1 MANKKN
7 VETNK
12 KNTEIKNKKSN
23 EIEQKK
29 PTQKKKRRLHSHLK
43 VNIPLFQSL
52 MMILPSLAKHAAAES
67 IDNSSDAADQVT
79 ANNVTEKD
87 VTDDHSKADS
97 SAVALQEAQTS
108 DSDVNSTLNASHAP
122 HGSSS
127 HLVPSHHLSTLSHP
141 QVHYIPSVS
150 MPTISSGSNGQ
161 PTHSNAPKT
170 PALPVTFMPEV
181 IKGTYGELHVD
192 ANGQYTF
199 VLNPNSPQY
208 ILLNQHQPGTD
219 HFALHLSN
227 GSSII
232 VQIPVTGKQD
242 TPSIS
247 GDLTGVVTEDH
258 NIDSQGLLHAN
269 GKIDVIDPDQ
279 NESSVTPEVISGKYG
294 SLTIDADGHWQYQV
308 DNSLSN
314 VQALTAATSLHESFT
329 IHTKDGTPQTIDMTI
344 GGNDDNAV
352 ITGMGKGSVTEES
365 QLQTSGTLSVIDADT
380 GEAHFSNT
388 DIVGSFGTLHL
399 TDSGKW
405 TYDLDNTNPA
415 VQALGQGSTATDP
428 FTVHSADGTP
438 HNVTINVRGT
448 NDNPVVSS
456 QSPHLPSKANISAP
470 PSGLGK
476 TIYEDVNVQNGHLH
490 TGGQLH
496 VDDKDFNESTFL
508 PENLHGAYGE
518 LKLTS
523 QGTWSYIANNNNPN
537 IEQLNNG
544 DTLTERFKIH
554 TKDGSV
560 FELNVYINGTN
571 DKATVSTATVSIDET
586 DRAVTA
592 SGTLTSTDVDNAD
605 NTFTPNSIS
614 GTNGDLTIDAN
625 GHWSFTANSA
635 FNQLN
640 VGDKVE
646 ETFTVSSVD
655 GTPSTIKVTIN
666 GTNDKATVSSATV
679 TIDETDKAVT
689 TSGTLTSTD
698 VDNPDNTFTP
708 GSISG
713 TNGDLTIDANGHWT
727 FTANSTFNQLNVG
740 DKVEETFTV
749 SSIDGT
755 TSTIKVTL
763 NGTNDKATVSSATVA
778 IDEIDKAVTTSG
790 TLTSTDVDNP
800 NNTFTPDSIS
810 GTNGD
815 LTIDAN
821 GHWAFAANSAFNQL
835 NVGDKVEESFTVSSV
850 DGTPSTIKVTINGTN
865 DAATVSSATVAID
878 ETDTAISTSG
888 TLTSTDVDNP
898 DNAFTPDSITGTNG
912 DLTIDAN
919 GHWAFT
925 ANSAFNQLNV
935 GDKVEETFTV
945 SSIDGTPS
953 TIKVTINGTN
963 DAATVSTAT
972 VAVDE
977 TDTAISTSGTLT
989 STNVDNPD
997 NAFTPD
1003 SITGTNGDLTIDANG
1018 HWNFTANSAFNQ
1030 LNVGDK
1036 IEETFTVS
1044 SIDGTT
1050 STIKVMINGTNDTAT
1065 VSTATVSVDE
1075 TDSAIT
1081 TSGTLTSTDVDNP
1094 DNTFT
1099 PDSIAGTNGDLTID
1113 ANGLWS
1119 FTANSAFNQL
1129 NVGDKVEETFTV
1141 SSVDGTTSTIKVTI
1155 NGTND
1160 AATVSSATVAID
1172 ETDKATT
1179 TSGTLTST
1187 DVDNPDNAFTPDSI
1201 SGTNGDLTI
1210 DATGHWVFTANSA
1223 FNQLN
1228 IGDKVEETFTV
1239 SSIDGTPSTI
1249 KVTINGTNDTATVSS
1264 ATVAIDETD
1273 KAVTTSG
1280 TLTSIDVDN
1289 PDNAF
1294 TPDSISGTNGDL
1306 TIDANGHWVFTAN
1319 SAFNQLNV
1327 GDKVEET
1334 FTVSSVD
1341 GTPSTIKVTINGTND
1356 TATVSSAT
1364 VAIDETD
1371 IAVTTSGTLTST
1383 DVDNPDNA
1391 FTPDSIA
1398 GTNGNLTIDTNGHWT
1413 FTANSAFNQLNVGDK
1428 VEETFTVS
1436 SIDGTPSTIKVTIN
1450 GTNDAATV
1458 STATVSVDET
1468 DKAVTTSGTLTSTD
1482 VDNPDNTFAPDSI
1495 SGTNGDLTID
1505 ATGHWVFIAN
1515 SAFNQLNVGDKVE
1528 ETFTVSSIDGT
1539 PSTIKVTI
1547 NGTNDAATVSSATV
1561 AIDETDKAVTTSGT
1575 LTSTDVDNP
1584 DNAFQPD
1591 SISGTNGDL
1600 IIDASGHWMFTANS
1614 AFNQLNVGDKVEE
1627 TFTMSSVDGTPSTIK
1642 VTINGTNDTATVS
1655 SATVA
1660 IDETDKAVTTSGTL
1674 TSIDV
1679 DNPDNAFTP
1688 DSISGTNGDLT
1699 IDATGHWVFIANS
1712 AFNQLNVGDKVE
1724 ETFTVSSI
1732 DGTPSTI
1739 KVTINGTND
1748 AATVSS
1754 ATVAIDETDKAVTTS
1769 GTLTSTDV
1777 DNPDNT
1783 FTPDSIGGTNGNL
1796 TIDAN
1801 GHWIFTA
1808 NSAFNQLN
1816 IGDKVEESFT
1826 VSSVDGTPS
1835 TIKVMINGTNDTAT
1849 VSSATVAIDE
1859 TDKAVT
1865 TSGTLTSTDV
1875 DNPDNTFTPDSISGT
1890 NGDLTI
1896 DANGH
1901 WAFTANSAFNQ
1912 LNVGDKVEETF
1923 TVSSVDGTPSTIK
1936 VTINGTNDA
1945 ATVSSATVAI
1955 DETDKAVTTSGT
1967 LTSTDVDNP
1976 DNTFTPD
1983 SISGTNGDLTIDA
1996 NGHWVFTASSSFNQ
2010 LNVGDKVE
2018 ETFTVSS
2025 IDGTASTIKVTING
2039 TNDKATVS
2047 TATVSVDETDKAVTT
2062 SGTLTSTDVDNPDNT
2077 FTPDSITGTNG
2088 NLTIGANGQ
2097 WTFTPNSAFNQLN
2110 VGDKVEETFT
2120 VTSVD
2125 GTPSTIKVTI
2135 NGTNDAATVSSATI
2149 AIDETDKAVTTSGTL
2164 TSTDVDNPD
2173 NTFTPDSIAGTNGN
2187 LTIGANGQWTFTAN
2201 SAFNQLNVGD
2211 KVEETFTVSSVDGTP
2226 STIKVTI
2233 NGTNDKA
2240 TVSSATVAIDE
2251 TDKAVTT
2258 SGTLI
2263 SNDVDNPDN
2272 AFTPD
2277 SISGT
2282 NGDLTIDANGHW
2294 VFTANSAFNQLNVGD
2309 KVEETFTVS
2318 SIDGTP
2324 STIKVTINGTNDAAT
2339 VSSATVAI
2347 DETDKAVT
2355 TSGTLTSTDVD
2366 NPDNA
2371 FTPDSISGTN
2381 GDLTIDANGHW
2392 TFTANSAFN
2401 QLNVGDKVEETFTVS
2416 SVDGTP
2422 STIKVTIN
2430 GTNDAATVSSATVAI
2445 DETDKATTTSGTLT
2459 STDVDNPDNTFT
2471 PDSITGANG
2480 DLTIDANG
2488 HWAFTANSAFNQL
2501 NVGDKVEET
2510 FTVSSVD
2517 GTSSTIKVTING
2529 TNDVAT
2535 VSTATVSVDE
2545 TDKAVTT
2552 SGTLTSTDV
2561 DNPDNTF
2568 TPDSIVG
2575 ANGDL
2580 TIDANGHWVFTANSA
2595 FNQLN
2600 VGDKV
2605 EETFT
2610 VTSVDGTPSTIKV
2623 TINGTNDAA
2632 TVSSATVAIDET
2644 DKAVTTSGTLT
2655 STDVDNTDNTFTPDS
2670 VVGSNGDLTID
2681 ANGHWTFTANSAF
2694 NQLNVGDK
2702 VEETFTVSSID
2713 GTPST
2718 IKVTI
2723 NGTNDAATVSSATVA
2738 IDETDKAVTTS
2749 GTLTNTDVDN
2759 PDNTFTP
2766 DSISGTNGDLTI
2778 DTNGHWVFTANST
2791 FNQLNV
2797 GDKVEETFTVS
2808 SIDGTPSTIKITING
2823 TNDKAVISGTSAGA
2837 VTEESQLQTSG
2848 SLTVTDVDAGQGHF
2862 SNTDIA
2868 GTLGTLHLTN
2878 SGTWTYDLDNTNP
2891 TVQALGKG
2899 TTATD
2904 TITVHSADGTPHQ
2917 ITITVNGTNDKA
2929 IIGGTNSGA
2938 VTEESQLQT
2947 SGTLTVTDV
2956 DTGEAHFSNTDIAGT
2971 LGTLH
2976 LTDNGTWTYDLDNTN
2991 PQVQALGKGATAT
3004 DTITVNSADGTPH
3017 QITITVNG
3025 TNDTAVIGGTSA
3037 GAVTEETQLQ
3047 TSGSLTITDTDTGEA
3062 HFSNTDIKGSLG
3074 TLHLTDAGQWTY
3086 DLDNTNPTVQAL
3098 GKGAATTDTITVTSA
3113 DGTTHQVTIAVN
3125 GTNDKAIITGTNTG
3139 AVTEDQDLTNQL
3151 NVHPNYML
3159 TQGKLFI
3166 TDVDT
3171 NEATFPMQSGIVG
3184 DHGIGSFT
3192 LIPSGIWLFS
3202 ADSKQAAVQA
3212 LGVGETLTESTT
3224 ITSVDG
3230 TQKTILITI
3239 NGTNDAP
3246 VITPV
3251 ATQTVTEDG
3260 SKTITFHATD
3270 IDTTDTLTPS
3280 VSATHGSASLN
3291 AQGEIVFTPDANYN
3305 GPASVVLS
3313 VTDGHTTTSQT
3324 INVDVTPAND
3334 APVINPIVPVSAT
3347 EDGAV
3352 VTGQLT
3358 STDIDTGD
3366 TATFTTT
3373 STQGGFT
3380 LNADGSY
3387 NLDPTDASFQHL
3399 KAGEISTFTIPVT
3412 VTDSAG
3418 ATDTKDLVIT
3428 VTGTNDTPVISGVD
3442 TGALKEDVSVNP
3454 QSNELTATGKLDI
3467 VDIDTGEGSFISH
3480 GFNKTALQG
3489 HYGKLEISQDG
3500 SWSYSADNSQ
3510 TAIQSLGEGEQLTDT
3525 IKVTSKDGTTH
3536 DVVVTINGTNDTAVI
3551 GGTSAGAVTE
3561 ETQLQTS
3568 GTLTVTDTD
3577 TGEAHF
3583 ANTDIQGTLGTL
3595 HLTDNGAWT
3604 YDLDNTNPAVQALG
3618 NGATATDTIT
3628 VHSADG
3634 TPHQVTI
3641 TVNGTNDNAVVGGVD
3656 TASVTEKAAGDNM
3669 SPDHAQSGM
3678 ATLRVSTLN
3687 ANGHLSV
3694 IDPDSGQ
3701 SGFADNNVGYNYHGT
3716 YGDLILNPNGDW
3728 NYYADAG
3735 SLSHIGGRPTT
3746 RGSAIDKLGEG
3757 ETLTDTITVH
3767 TKDGT
3772 PHNIVITINGSNDR
3786 PYCSSEVQLNAG
3798 TEDTRQ
3804 TITAAQLLQNSID
3817 VDKNDSGLLTVA
3829 NLHPDHGSILD
3840 NQNGTYTFTP
3850 EKDYNGKVHFTY
3862 DVKDAHGDVT
3872 HTGATSSLSAV
3883 ADKAVISGSDTGT
3896 IIEDHNVGHSS
3907 LQPVVASG
3915 LLSVTDPDA
3924 GQDHFQ
3930 VNLLLGEQAIHDP
3943 FGGFLRITPSGAW
3956 GYEVANSRLQS
3967 LAEGEVE
3974 KVVYRVYS
3982 ADHTAHDIT
3991 ITVTGTNDQPSITAT
4006 TLAHGTEDTHYQMQ
4020 VSQFGFSD
4028 IDTGDTLHSIA
4039 ITDLPSA
4046 TQGKFVL
4053 DGHDVTAGQHIPTAD
4068 ISKLQFIP
4076 AQDFNGDVQFKYTV
4090 NDGHD
4095 DSQEATNTLH
4105 IDAVGDKAVISGV
4118 DTGDVYENRN
4128 PDMSPDFAQSGM
4140 AHLTNSMI
4148 HVEGQLTIIDP
4159 DTGENSFDSKGI
4171 GYTYHGKYG
4180 HLILNTDGKW
4190 FYGVATGTADVN
4202 GGLTTNVGSTIDQL
4216 GANETL
4222 TDTITIQSK
4231 DGTTHD
4237 IVITIHGDNDRPYCS
4252 SEVQLN
4258 SGKEDLAQTITATEL
4273 LANTI
4278 DVDSN
4283 DLGKLTV
4290 ANLHADHGSILD
4302 NQDGT
4307 YTFTPTKDYNGQ
4319 IHFSYDVTDAHGGT
4333 THTGA
4338 STTLTATP
4346 DGAIISEVTTDHVT
4360 EDGSHSSHN
4369 AGVTTE
4375 LANGRLQVVD
4385 PDSGENKFQY
4395 SQFGE
4400 STVHD
4405 PFGGM
4410 LRIDSMGNWGYS
4422 VNNANLQH
4430 LAQGQTETVIYRVH
4444 SYDGTAYELHIDVV
4458 GTNDAPTVTQVAL
4471 SNGTEDTHYQM
4482 QASQFG
4488 FTDVDSGDTLHS
4500 VAITDLPPATQGKFV
4515 LDGHDVTAG
4524 QHIPTADISKLQ
4536 FVPAQD
4542 FNGDVQFK
4550 YTVNDGHDDSQEATN
4565 TLHIDAVGDTAV
4577 ITGTT
4582 TGDVDEGH
4590 GTYHDRSP
4598 NYAQLGMAKLTN
4610 DPLYTDGKLE
4620 IIDPDTGEAQFDTKG
4635 IGYSYHGTY
4644 GQLILNA
4651 DGNWHYKVTVGS
4663 NQQNVATKIDQLGDG
4678 QELTDTIT
4686 IYSKDGTA
4694 QDIVITIHGDN
4705 DRPYISSEVTLS
4717 TGTEDTAL
4725 TFTKADL
4732 LANTVDVDANDAG
4745 KLSIANLLV
4754 DHGSVVDNKDGTY
4767 TFTPTKDYNG
4777 QVHFSYDVTDAHGGT
4792 THTGANTS
4800 LAAVNDAA
4808 TFTGDSSSIKEDTNI
4823 HHNAHITGSATIPD
4837 ALSCHGH
4844 LIVSD
4849 ADGHGE
4855 AALDLKGQ
4863 PKISLDG
4870 TYGHFDITST
4880 GTWVYK
4886 ADNKSTPIQDLDNG
4900 QTLTDSIE
4908 VTSKDGTKHS
4918 ITVTINGTTDD
4929 PTLHSLSDS
4938 GVQHSGPVEGNLLTG
4953 SGTDQ
4958 GLSGAATDTD
4968 SNAHLVLQ
4976 DIQIKDPVS
4985 GYVAVRPGQP
4995 HTMAGIGTLA
5005 IEANGHYT
5013 FTPEAGFTGKVPSM
5027 VYRVGDDGG
5036 NPIGDS
5042 SQNSLSIEVTPP
5054 LQHAPTVT
5062 GQTVSTNEDI
5072 TRTITTS
5079 EFGYSDQD
5087 GDALQF
5093 VTISSIPSHGS
5104 LLLNGN
5110 AVTANQQISKADL
5123 DAGHLTFTPNNNENG
5138 ANYAQFTFTANDGHK
5153 NSAGATMVV
5162 DVNAVNDAPIV
5173 GSSFIS
5179 SLEDKP
5185 HAFTT
5190 ADFKYSD
5197 IDGDALNHIT
5207 ITNVAHGVLSLNGT
5221 TVNVGDDVSASDVSS
5236 LIFTPTHNYFSSG
5249 VSGLGAVQFTAND
5262 GHLDSKEGSILIN
5275 IASVADP
5282 ATFSGDSTGV
5292 AKEDITLQASGTLT
5306 ASDPDGTAGFT
5317 AVQGG
5322 AGIAGSKGYGHA
5334 HIDVNGH
5341 WTYDLDNNHPIVQQL
5356 GEGQTDTETI
5366 TVQSADG
5373 THHDIVVTITGTND
5387 APILGVNQ
5395 TSSTAG
5401 TLTET
5406 DVDVNDTHT
5415 FSIVSSTGQ
5424 FGSLSV
5430 DPNTGDYIYTPN
5442 TSITGMSYNS
5452 ATNSYHGVDVFEV
5465 KVSDGHT
5472 EDSKFITF
5480 DASGHVTMS
5489 PTGSL
5494 VTSTTVLH
5502 QPVVTTT
5509 QPTLPS
5515 GTNVAPTNT
5524 VTLDLAS
5531 TSDSGSSQTDNLTN
5545 DTTPT
5550 ITGHTDIPFS
5560 KVTIYDGS
5568 TPVGHSVS
5576 DASGQYSVAV
5586 SSLSEGDHNL
5596 SAKALAPSSVLPA
5609 TSSLLSVHIDTQ
5621 VHVGIQTDPITADNV
5636 INAQESNSSIDIT
5649 GSVSGDYNAG
5659 DIVTLD
5665 VNRTQHTGVVDA
5677 KGHYSIAVPGSELI
5691 ADADQKIEASVA
5703 VTDTAGNSAHAT
5715 ADVTY
5720 QVDTQVSVPTITFE
5734 NAGADN
5740 LYSKAEIARGQANTI
5755 TATVTPPGDAKIGEH
5770 LVVNGQDHVLDAHTL
5785 QHGIQIEVH
5794 PGSNVQ
5800 ATMTDEHGNTAGSQG
5815 FAASAI
5821 PEPIIVRPPSGSH
5834 QVSGTLGVP
5843 PLLPSL
5849 TPVPTAQSGWRIH
5862 LPNGQYVTSHHGQ
5875 YGTLTIDPQTG
5886 HLHYQ
5891 EQAQVHTG
5899 PHGSASGIGQH
5910 EDKFEVALQG
5920 SNQDEV
5926 VAHVN
5931 IQILSHGP
5939 GNSGKLTVGTEV
5951 VDMTITPLVH
5961 TSHPAPPPPPP
5972 VQHDEPDMA
5981 SQADFTVTL
5990 SDDSNLDLT
5999 QQTHQEPDQKTSH
6012 HGAAAYLDALGIK
6025 PDATSTTVHDQ
6036 PADMDIVLAQVDQQ
6050 DATTHDQAHL
6060 DMSDALEHHDANIN
6074 HNQDD
6079 EHHHNDIDGLPDI
6092 DPNS

>member
-97 SAVALQEAQTS
+97 SAVVHQEAQTS
-108 DSDVNSTLNASHAP
+108 DSDVNSTLSASHAA

-161 PTHSNAPKT
+161 PIHSNAPTT

-308 DNSLSN
+308 DNSISN

-352 ITGMGKGSVTEES
+352 ITGVDAGTLTEDLTTQVQGQLSVTDSDLGEDHFQAS
-365 QLQTSGTLSVIDADT
+365 QVTSNFGTLSITKDGA
-380 GEAHFSNT
+380 
-388 DIVGSFGTLHL
+388 
-399 TDSGKW
+399 W
-405 TYDLDNTNPA
+405 TYNLDNNNPV
-415 VQALGQGSTATDP
+415 VQRLGQGSTATDIV
-428 FTVHSADGTP
+428 TVHSADGTA
-438 HNVTINVRGT
+438 HQVT
-448 NDNPVVSS
+448 
-456 QSPHLPSKANISAP
+456 
-470 PSGLGK
+470 
-476 TIYEDVNVQNGHLH
+476 
-490 TGGQLH
+490 
-496 VDDKDFNESTFL
+496 
-508 PENLHGAYGE
+508 
-518 LKLTS
+518 
-523 QGTWSYIANNNNPN
+523 
-537 IEQLNNG
+537 
-544 DTLTERFKIH
+544 
-554 TKDGSV
+554 
-560 FELNVYINGTN
+560 
-571 DKATVSTATVSIDET
+571 
-586 DRAVTA
+586 
-592 SGTLTSTDVDNAD
+592 
-605 NTFTPNSIS
+605 
-614 GTNGDLTIDAN
+614 
-625 GHWSFTANSA
+625 
-635 FNQLN
+635 
-640 VGDKVE
+640 
-646 ETFTVSSVD
+646 
-655 GTPSTIKVTIN
+655 VTIN
-666 GTNDKATVSSATV
+666 GTNDHAVITSS
-679 TIDETDKAVT
+679 
-689 TSGTLTSTD
+689 
-698 VDNPDNTFTP
+698 
-708 GSISG
+708 
-713 TNGDLTIDANGHWT
+713 
-727 FTANSTFNQLNVG
+727 TANSPSSFFAIGTSNGSSQVTEDKDLTVSGQLNITDIDSKEAHFSNSDLKGTLGTLHLKDNG
-740 DKVEETFTV
+740 DWSYDLDNKNPQVQAL
-749 SSIDGT
+749 GQ
-755 TSTIKVTL
+755 
-763 NGTNDKATVSSATVA
+763 GSAT
-778 IDEIDKAVTTSG
+778 
-790 TLTSTDVDNP
+790 TD
-800 NNTFTPDSIS
+800 II
-810 GTNGD
+810 
-815 LTIDAN
+815 TI
-821 GHWAFAANSAFNQL
+821 HSA
-835 NVGDKVEESFTVSSV
+835 
-850 DGTPSTIKVTINGTN
+850 DGTPHQI
-865 DAATVSSATVAID
+865 
-878 ETDTAISTSG
+878 
-888 TLTSTDVDNP
+888 
-898 DNAFTPDSITGTNG
+898 
-912 DLTIDAN
+912 
-919 GHWAFT
+919 
-925 ANSAFNQLNV
+925 
-935 GDKVEETFTV
+935 
-945 SSIDGTPS
+945 
-953 TIKVTINGTN
+953 
-963 DAATVSTAT
+963 
-972 VAVDE
+972 
-977 TDTAISTSGTLT
+977 
-989 STNVDNPD
+989 
-997 NAFTPD
+997 
-1003 SITGTNGDLTIDANG
+1003 
-1018 HWNFTANSAFNQ
+1018 
-1030 LNVGDK
+1030 
-1036 IEETFTVS
+1036 
-1044 SIDGTT
+1044 
-1050 STIKVMINGTNDTAT
+1050 
-1065 VSTATVSVDE
+1065 
-1075 TDSAIT
+1075 AIT
-1081 TSGTLTSTDVDNP
+1081 V
-1094 DNTFT
+1094 
-1099 PDSIAGTNGDLTID
+1099 
-1113 ANGLWS
+1113 
-1119 FTANSAFNQL
+1119 
-1129 NVGDKVEETFTV
+1129 
-1141 SSVDGTTSTIKVTI
+1141 
-1155 NGTND
+1155 
-1160 AATVSSATVAID
+1160 
-1172 ETDKATT
+1172 
-1179 TSGTLTST
+1179 
-1187 DVDNPDNAFTPDSI
+1187 
-1201 SGTNGDLTI
+1201 
-1210 DATGHWVFTANSA
+1210 
-1223 FNQLN
+1223 
-1228 IGDKVEETFTV
+1228 
-1239 SSIDGTPSTI
+1239 
-1249 KVTINGTNDTATVSS
+1249 
-1264 ATVAIDETD
+1264 
-1273 KAVTTSG
+1273 
-1280 TLTSIDVDN
+1280 
-1289 PDNAF
+1289 
-1294 TPDSISGTNGDL
+1294 
-1306 TIDANGHWVFTAN
+1306 
-1319 SAFNQLNV
+1319 
-1327 GDKVEET
+1327 
-1334 FTVSSVD
+1334 
-1341 GTPSTIKVTINGTND
+1341 
-1356 TATVSSAT
+1356 
-1364 VAIDETD
+1364 
-1371 IAVTTSGTLTST
+1371 
-1383 DVDNPDNA
+1383 
-1391 FTPDSIA
+1391 
-1398 GTNGNLTIDTNGHWT
+1398 
-1413 FTANSAFNQLNVGDK
+1413 
-1428 VEETFTVS
+1428 
-1436 SIDGTPSTIKVTIN
+1436 
-1450 GTNDAATV
+1450 
-1458 STATVSVDET
+1458 
-1468 DKAVTTSGTLTSTD
+1468 
-1482 VDNPDNTFAPDSI
+1482 
-1495 SGTNGDLTID
+1495 
-1505 ATGHWVFIAN
+1505 
-1515 SAFNQLNVGDKVE
+1515 
-1528 ETFTVSSIDGT
+1528 
-1539 PSTIKVTI
+1539 
-1547 NGTNDAATVSSATV
+1547 
-1561 AIDETDKAVTTSGT
+1561 
-1575 LTSTDVDNP
+1575 
-1584 DNAFQPD
+1584 
-1591 SISGTNGDL
+1591 
-1600 IIDASGHWMFTANS
+1600 
-1614 AFNQLNVGDKVEE
+1614 
-1627 TFTMSSVDGTPSTIK
+1627 
-1642 VTINGTNDTATVS
+1642 
-1655 SATVA
+1655 
-1660 IDETDKAVTTSGTL
+1660 
-1674 TSIDV
+1674 
-1679 DNPDNAFTP
+1679 
-1688 DSISGTNGDLT
+1688 
-1699 IDATGHWVFIANS
+1699 
-1712 AFNQLNVGDKVE
+1712 
-1724 ETFTVSSI
+1724 
-1732 DGTPSTI
+1732 
-1739 KVTINGTND
+1739 
-1748 AATVSS
+1748 
-1754 ATVAIDETDKAVTTS
+1754 
-1769 GTLTSTDV
+1769 
-1777 DNPDNT
+1777 
-1783 FTPDSIGGTNGNL
+1783 
-1796 TIDAN
+1796 
-1801 GHWIFTA
+1801 
-1808 NSAFNQLN
+1808 
-1816 IGDKVEESFT
+1816 
-1826 VSSVDGTPS
+1826 
-1835 TIKVMINGTNDTAT
+1835 
-1849 VSSATVAIDE
+1849 
-1859 TDKAVT
+1859 
-1865 TSGTLTSTDV
+1865 
-1875 DNPDNTFTPDSISGT
+1875 
-1890 NGDLTI
+1890 
-1896 DANGH
+1896 
-1901 WAFTANSAFNQ
+1901 
-1912 LNVGDKVEETF
+1912 
-1923 TVSSVDGTPSTIK
+1923 
-1936 VTINGTNDA
+1936 
-1945 ATVSSATVAI
+1945 
-1955 DETDKAVTTSGT
+1955 
-1967 LTSTDVDNP
+1967 
-1976 DNTFTPD
+1976 
-1983 SISGTNGDLTIDA
+1983 
-1996 NGHWVFTASSSFNQ
+1996 
-2010 LNVGDKVE
+2010 
-2018 ETFTVSS
+2018 
-2025 IDGTASTIKVTING
+2025 
-2039 TNDKATVS
+2039 
-2047 TATVSVDETDKAVTT
+2047 
-2062 SGTLTSTDVDNPDNT
+2062 
-2077 FTPDSITGTNG
+2077 
-2088 NLTIGANGQ
+2088 
-2097 WTFTPNSAFNQLN
+2097 
-2110 VGDKVEETFT
+2110 
-2120 VTSVD
+2120 
-2125 GTPSTIKVTI
+2125 
-2135 NGTNDAATVSSATI
+2135 
-2149 AIDETDKAVTTSGTL
+2149 
-2164 TSTDVDNPD
+2164 
-2173 NTFTPDSIAGTNGN
+2173 
-2187 LTIGANGQWTFTAN
+2187 
-2201 SAFNQLNVGD
+2201 
-2211 KVEETFTVSSVDGTP
+2211 
-2226 STIKVTI
+2226 
-2233 NGTNDKA
+2233 
-2240 TVSSATVAIDE
+2240 
-2251 TDKAVTT
+2251 
-2258 SGTLI
+2258 
-2263 SNDVDNPDN
+2263 
-2272 AFTPD
+2272 
-2277 SISGT
+2277 
-2282 NGDLTIDANGHW
+2282 
-2294 VFTANSAFNQLNVGD
+2294 
-2309 KVEETFTVS
+2309 
-2318 SIDGTP
+2318 
-2324 STIKVTINGTNDAAT
+2324 
-2339 VSSATVAI
+2339 
-2347 DETDKAVT
+2347 
-2355 TSGTLTSTDVD
+2355 
-2366 NPDNA
+2366 
-2371 FTPDSISGTN
+2371 
-2381 GDLTIDANGHW
+2381 
-2392 TFTANSAFN
+2392 
-2401 QLNVGDKVEETFTVS
+2401 
-2416 SVDGTP
+2416 
-2422 STIKVTIN
+2422 
-2430 GTNDAATVSSATVAI
+2430 
-2445 DETDKATTTSGTLT
+2445 
-2459 STDVDNPDNTFT
+2459 
-2471 PDSITGANG
+2471 
-2480 DLTIDANG
+2480 
-2488 HWAFTANSAFNQL
+2488 
-2501 NVGDKVEET
+2501 
-2510 FTVSSVD
+2510 
-2517 GTSSTIKVTING
+2517 
-2529 TNDVAT
+2529 
-2535 VSTATVSVDE
+2535 
-2545 TDKAVTT
+2545 
-2552 SGTLTSTDV
+2552 
-2561 DNPDNTF
+2561 
-2568 TPDSIVG
+2568 
-2575 ANGDL
+2575 
-2580 TIDANGHWVFTANSA
+2580 
-2595 FNQLN
+2595 
-2600 VGDKV
+2600 
-2605 EETFT
+2605 
-2610 VTSVDGTPSTIKV
+2610 
-2623 TINGTNDAA
+2623 
-2632 TVSSATVAIDET
+2632 
-2644 DKAVTTSGTLT
+2644 
-2655 STDVDNTDNTFTPDS
+2655 
-2670 VVGSNGDLTID
+2670 
-2681 ANGHWTFTANSAF
+2681 
-2694 NQLNVGDK
+2694 
-2702 VEETFTVSSID
+2702 
-2713 GTPST
+2713 
-2718 IKVTI
+2718 
-2723 NGTNDAATVSSATVA
+2723 
-2738 IDETDKAVTTS
+2738 
-2749 GTLTNTDVDN
+2749 
-2759 PDNTFTP
+2759 
-2766 DSISGTNGDLTI
+2766 
-2778 DTNGHWVFTANST
+2778 
-2791 FNQLNV
+2791 
-2797 GDKVEETFTVS
+2797 
-2808 SIDGTPSTIKITING
+2808 NG

-2848 SLTVTDVDAGQGHF
+2848 TLAVTDVDTGEAHFSNTDIVGNLGSLHLSDSGAWTYDLDNTNPTVQALSKGVTATDTITVHSADGTTHQVTITVNGTNDKAIIGGTSSGAVTEEFQLQTSGTLTVTDIDTGEAHFSITDIAGSFGKLHLTDSGAWTYVLDNTNPTVQALGANKTATDTITVHSADGTSHQVTITINGTNDKAIIGGTSSGAVTEESQLKTSGSLTVTDVDAGQAHF

-2868 GTLGTLHLTN
+2868 GTLGTLHLTD
-2878 SGTWTYDLDNTNP
+2878 SGTWTYDLDNKNP

-2938 VTEESQLQT
+2938 VTEESKLQT

-3047 TSGSLTITDTDTGEA
+3047 TTGTLTITDTD
-3062 HFSNTDIKGSLG
+3062 S
-3074 TLHLTDAGQWTY
+3074 
-3086 DLDNTNPTVQAL
+3086 
-3098 GKGAATTDTITVTSA
+3098 
-3113 DGTTHQVTIAVN
+3113 
-3125 GTNDKAIITGTNTG
+3125 
-3139 AVTEDQDLTNQL
+3139 
-3151 NVHPNYML
+3151 
-3159 TQGKLFI
+3159 
-3166 TDVDT
+3166 
-3171 NEATFPMQSGIVG
+3171 
-3184 DHGIGSFT
+3184 
-3192 LIPSGIWLFS
+3192 
-3202 ADSKQAAVQA
+3202 
-3212 LGVGETLTESTT
+3212 
-3224 ITSVDG
+3224 
-3230 TQKTILITI
+3230 
-3239 NGTNDAP
+3239 
-3246 VITPV
+3246 
-3251 ATQTVTEDG
+3251 
-3260 SKTITFHATD
+3260 
-3270 IDTTDTLTPS
+3270 
-3280 VSATHGSASLN
+3280 
-3291 AQGEIVFTPDANYN
+3291 
-3305 GPASVVLS
+3305 
-3313 VTDGHTTTSQT
+3313 
-3324 INVDVTPAND
+3324 
-3334 APVINPIVPVSAT
+3334 
-3347 EDGAV
+3347 
-3352 VTGQLT
+3352 
-3358 STDIDTGD
+3358 
-3366 TATFTTT
+3366 
-3373 STQGGFT
+3373 
-3380 LNADGSY
+3380 
-3387 NLDPTDASFQHL
+3387 
-3399 KAGEISTFTIPVT
+3399 
-3412 VTDSAG
+3412 
-3418 ATDTKDLVIT
+3418 
-3428 VTGTNDTPVISGVD
+3428 
-3442 TGALKEDVSVNP
+3442 
-3454 QSNELTATGKLDI
+3454 
-3467 VDIDTGEGSFISH
+3467 
-3480 GFNKTALQG
+3480 
-3489 HYGKLEISQDG
+3489 
-3500 SWSYSADNSQ
+3500 
-3510 TAIQSLGEGEQLTDT
+3510 
-3525 IKVTSKDGTTH
+3525 
-3536 DVVVTINGTNDTAVI
+3536 
-3551 GGTSAGAVTE
+3551 
-3561 ETQLQTS
+3561 
-3568 GTLTVTDTD
+3568 
-3577 TGEAHF
+3577 GEAHF
-3583 ANTDIQGTLGTL
+3583 ANTDIQGSLGTL

-3735 SLSHIGGRPTT
+3735 SLTHIGGRPTT

-3862 DVKDAHGDVT
+3862 DVKDAHGGVT

-3991 ITVTGTNDQPSITAT
+3991 ITVTGTNDQPTITAT

-4020 VSQFGFSD
+4020 SSQFGFND

-4039 ITDLPSA
+4039 ITDLPPA

-4068 ISKLQFIP
+4068 ISKLQFVP

-4090 NDGHD
+4090 NDGHT
-4095 DSQEATNTLH
+4095 DSAEATNTFH

-4258 SGKEDLAQTITATEL
+4258 SGKEDLAQTITASEL

-4319 IHFSYDVTDAHGGT
+4319 VHFSYDVTDAHGGT

-4400 STVHD
+4400 SAVHD
-4405 PFGGM
+4405 PFVGM

-4635 IGYSYHGTY
+4635 IGYSHHGTY

-4732 LANTVDVDANDAG
+4732 LGNTVDVDANDAG
-4745 KLSIANLLV
+4745 KLSIENLLV

-4792 THTGANTS
+4792 THTGAITT

-4808 TFTGDSSSIKEDTNI
+4808 TFAGDSSSIKEDTNI

-4837 ALSCHGH
+4837 ALYCHGH

-4886 ADNKSTPIQDLDNG
+4886 ADNKSTQIQDLDNG

-4929 PTLHSLSDS
+4929 PVLHSLSDS
-4938 GVQHSGPVEGNLLTG
+4938 GVQHSGPVQGNLLTG

-5072 TRTITTS
+5072 TRTFTTS

-5093 VTISSIPSHGS
+5093 VTISSLPSHGL

-5123 DAGHLTFTPNNNENG
+5123 DAGHLTFTPSNNENG

-5153 NSAGATMVV
+5153 NSASATMVV

-5207 ITNVAHGVLSLNGT
+5207 ITNVAHGVLSLNGA
-5221 TVNVGDDVSASDVSS
+5221 TVNIGDDVSASDVSS

-5395 TSSTAG
+5395 TSSTTG

-5406 DVDVNDTHT
+5406 DVDVTDSHT

-5430 DPNTGDYIYTPN
+5430 DPNTGDYVYTPN

-5531 TSDSGSSQTDNLTN
+5531 TSDSGSSNTDNLTN
-5545 DTTPT
+5545 DATPT
-5550 ITGHTDIPFS
+5550 ITGHTDIPYS
-5560 KVTIYDGS
+5560 QVTIYDGS
-5568 TPVGHSVS
+5568 KPIGHAVS
-5576 DASGQYSVAV
+5576 NASGQYSVV
-5586 SSLSEGDHNL
+5586 VDSLTDGNHNL
-5596 SAKALAPSSVLPA
+5596 SAKALTPSSGLS
-5609 TSSLLSVHIDTQ
+5609 TISSLLSVHIDTQ

-5665 VNRTQHTGVVDA
+5665 VNGTQHTGVVDA

-5703 VTDTAGNSAHAT
+5703 VTDSAGNSAHAT

-5999 QQTHQEPDQKTSH
+5999 QQTHQEPDQKSSH

-6036 PADMDIVLAQVDQQ
+6036 PADMDIVLAQVDQP
-6050 DATTHDQAHL
+6050 DAATHDQAHL

-6079 EHHHNDIDGLPDI
+6079 EHHHNDIDGGLPDI

>member
-1 MANKKN
+1 M
-7 VETNK
+7 V
-12 KNTEIKNKKSN
+12 
-23 EIEQKK
+23 
-29 PTQKKKRRLHSHLK
+29 
-43 VNIPLFQSL
+43 
-52 MMILPSLAKHAAAES
+52 
-67 IDNSSDAADQVT
+67 
-79 ANNVTEKD
+79 
-87 VTDDHSKADS
+87 
-97 SAVALQEAQTS
+97 
-108 DSDVNSTLNASHAP
+108 
-122 HGSSS
+122 
-127 HLVPSHHLSTLSHP
+127 
-141 QVHYIPSVS
+141 
-150 MPTISSGSNGQ
+150 
-161 PTHSNAPKT
+161 
-170 PALPVTFMPEV
+170 
-181 IKGTYGELHVD
+181 
-192 ANGQYTF
+192 
-199 VLNPNSPQY
+199 
-208 ILLNQHQPGTD
+208 
-219 HFALHLSN
+219 
-227 GSSII
+227 
-232 VQIPVTGKQD
+232 
-242 TPSIS
+242 
-247 GDLTGVVTEDH
+247 
-258 NIDSQGLLHAN
+258 
-269 GKIDVIDPDQ
+269 
-279 NESSVTPEVISGKYG
+279 
-294 SLTIDADGHWQYQV
+294 
-308 DNSLSN
+308 
-314 VQALTAATSLHESFT
+314 
-329 IHTKDGTPQTIDMTI
+329 
-344 GGNDDNAV
+344 
-352 ITGMGKGSVTEES
+352 
-365 QLQTSGTLSVIDADT
+365 
-380 GEAHFSNT
+380 
-388 DIVGSFGTLHL
+388 
-399 TDSGKW
+399 
-405 TYDLDNTNPA
+405 
-415 VQALGQGSTATDP
+415 
-428 FTVHSADGTP
+428 
-438 HNVTINVRGT
+438 
-448 NDNPVVSS
+448 
-456 QSPHLPSKANISAP
+456 
-470 PSGLGK
+470 
-476 TIYEDVNVQNGHLH
+476 
-490 TGGQLH
+490 
-496 VDDKDFNESTFL
+496 
-508 PENLHGAYGE
+508 
-518 LKLTS
+518 
-523 QGTWSYIANNNNPN
+523 
-537 IEQLNNG
+537 
-544 DTLTERFKIH
+544 
-554 TKDGSV
+554 
-560 FELNVYINGTN
+560 
-571 DKATVSTATVSIDET
+571 
-586 DRAVTA
+586 
-592 SGTLTSTDVDNAD
+592 
-605 NTFTPNSIS
+605 
-614 GTNGDLTIDAN
+614 
-625 GHWSFTANSA
+625 
-635 FNQLN
+635 
-640 VGDKVE
+640 
-646 ETFTVSSVD
+646 
-655 GTPSTIKVTIN
+655 
-666 GTNDKATVSSATV
+666 
-679 TIDETDKAVT
+679 
-689 TSGTLTSTD
+689 
-698 VDNPDNTFTP
+698 
-708 GSISG
+708 
-713 TNGDLTIDANGHWT
+713 
-727 FTANSTFNQLNVG
+727 
-740 DKVEETFTV
+740 
-749 SSIDGT
+749 
-755 TSTIKVTL
+755 
-763 NGTNDKATVSSATVA
+763 
-778 IDEIDKAVTTSG
+778 
-790 TLTSTDVDNP
+790 
-800 NNTFTPDSIS
+800 
-810 GTNGD
+810 
-815 LTIDAN
+815 
-821 GHWAFAANSAFNQL
+821 
-835 NVGDKVEESFTVSSV
+835 
-850 DGTPSTIKVTINGTN
+850 
-865 DAATVSSATVAID
+865 
-878 ETDTAISTSG
+878 
-888 TLTSTDVDNP
+888 
-898 DNAFTPDSITGTNG
+898 
-912 DLTIDAN
+912 
-919 GHWAFT
+919 
-925 ANSAFNQLNV
+925 
-935 GDKVEETFTV
+935 
-945 SSIDGTPS
+945 
-953 TIKVTINGTN
+953 
-963 DAATVSTAT
+963 
-972 VAVDE
+972 
-977 TDTAISTSGTLT
+977 
-989 STNVDNPD
+989 
-997 NAFTPD
+997 
-1003 SITGTNGDLTIDANG
+1003 
-1018 HWNFTANSAFNQ
+1018 
-1030 LNVGDK
+1030 
-1036 IEETFTVS
+1036 
-1044 SIDGTT
+1044 
-1050 STIKVMINGTNDTAT
+1050 
-1065 VSTATVSVDE
+1065 
-1075 TDSAIT
+1075 
-1081 TSGTLTSTDVDNP
+1081 
-1094 DNTFT
+1094 
-1099 PDSIAGTNGDLTID
+1099 
-1113 ANGLWS
+1113 
-1119 FTANSAFNQL
+1119 
-1129 NVGDKVEETFTV
+1129 
-1141 SSVDGTTSTIKVTI
+1141 
-1155 NGTND
+1155 
-1160 AATVSSATVAID
+1160 
-1172 ETDKATT
+1172 
-1179 TSGTLTST
+1179 
-1187 DVDNPDNAFTPDSI
+1187 
-1201 SGTNGDLTI
+1201 
-1210 DATGHWVFTANSA
+1210 
-1223 FNQLN
+1223 
-1228 IGDKVEETFTV
+1228 
-1239 SSIDGTPSTI
+1239 
-1249 KVTINGTNDTATVSS
+1249 
-1264 ATVAIDETD
+1264 
-1273 KAVTTSG
+1273 
-1280 TLTSIDVDN
+1280 
-1289 PDNAF
+1289 
-1294 TPDSISGTNGDL
+1294 
-1306 TIDANGHWVFTAN
+1306 
-1319 SAFNQLNV
+1319 
-1327 GDKVEET
+1327 
-1334 FTVSSVD
+1334 
-1341 GTPSTIKVTINGTND
+1341 
-1356 TATVSSAT
+1356 
-1364 VAIDETD
+1364 
-1371 IAVTTSGTLTST
+1371 
-1383 DVDNPDNA
+1383 
-1391 FTPDSIA
+1391 
-1398 GTNGNLTIDTNGHWT
+1398 
-1413 FTANSAFNQLNVGDK
+1413 
-1428 VEETFTVS
+1428 
-1436 SIDGTPSTIKVTIN
+1436 
-1450 GTNDAATV
+1450 
-1458 STATVSVDET
+1458 
-1468 DKAVTTSGTLTSTD
+1468 
-1482 VDNPDNTFAPDSI
+1482 
-1495 SGTNGDLTID
+1495 
-1505 ATGHWVFIAN
+1505 
-1515 SAFNQLNVGDKVE
+1515 
-1528 ETFTVSSIDGT
+1528 
-1539 PSTIKVTI
+1539 
-1547 NGTNDAATVSSATV
+1547 
-1561 AIDETDKAVTTSGT
+1561 
-1575 LTSTDVDNP
+1575 
-1584 DNAFQPD
+1584 
-1591 SISGTNGDL
+1591 
-1600 IIDASGHWMFTANS
+1600 
-1614 AFNQLNVGDKVEE
+1614 
-1627 TFTMSSVDGTPSTIK
+1627 
-1642 VTINGTNDTATVS
+1642 
-1655 SATVA
+1655 
-1660 IDETDKAVTTSGTL
+1660 
-1674 TSIDV
+1674 
-1679 DNPDNAFTP
+1679 
-1688 DSISGTNGDLT
+1688 
-1699 IDATGHWVFIANS
+1699 
-1712 AFNQLNVGDKVE
+1712 
-1724 ETFTVSSI
+1724 
-1732 DGTPSTI
+1732 
-1739 KVTINGTND
+1739 
-1748 AATVSS
+1748 
-1754 ATVAIDETDKAVTTS
+1754 
-1769 GTLTSTDV
+1769 
-1777 DNPDNT
+1777 
-1783 FTPDSIGGTNGNL
+1783 
-1796 TIDAN
+1796 
-1801 GHWIFTA
+1801 
-1808 NSAFNQLN
+1808 
-1816 IGDKVEESFT
+1816 
-1826 VSSVDGTPS
+1826 
-1835 TIKVMINGTNDTAT
+1835 
-1849 VSSATVAIDE
+1849 
-1859 TDKAVT
+1859 
-1865 TSGTLTSTDV
+1865 
-1875 DNPDNTFTPDSISGT
+1875 
-1890 NGDLTI
+1890 
-1896 DANGH
+1896 
-1901 WAFTANSAFNQ
+1901 
-1912 LNVGDKVEETF
+1912 
-1923 TVSSVDGTPSTIK
+1923 
-1936 VTINGTNDA
+1936 
-1945 ATVSSATVAI
+1945 
-1955 DETDKAVTTSGT
+1955 
-1967 LTSTDVDNP
+1967 
-1976 DNTFTPD
+1976 
-1983 SISGTNGDLTIDA
+1983 
-1996 NGHWVFTASSSFNQ
+1996 
-2010 LNVGDKVE
+2010 
-2018 ETFTVSS
+2018 
-2025 IDGTASTIKVTING
+2025 
-2039 TNDKATVS
+2039 
-2047 TATVSVDETDKAVTT
+2047 
-2062 SGTLTSTDVDNPDNT
+2062 
-2077 FTPDSITGTNG
+2077 
-2088 NLTIGANGQ
+2088 
-2097 WTFTPNSAFNQLN
+2097 
-2110 VGDKVEETFT
+2110 
-2120 VTSVD
+2120 
-2125 GTPSTIKVTI
+2125 
-2135 NGTNDAATVSSATI
+2135 
-2149 AIDETDKAVTTSGTL
+2149 
-2164 TSTDVDNPD
+2164 
-2173 NTFTPDSIAGTNGN
+2173 
-2187 LTIGANGQWTFTAN
+2187 
-2201 SAFNQLNVGD
+2201 
-2211 KVEETFTVSSVDGTP
+2211 
-2226 STIKVTI
+2226 
-2233 NGTNDKA
+2233 
-2240 TVSSATVAIDE
+2240 
-2251 TDKAVTT
+2251 
-2258 SGTLI
+2258 
-2263 SNDVDNPDN
+2263 
-2272 AFTPD
+2272 
-2277 SISGT
+2277 
-2282 NGDLTIDANGHW
+2282 
-2294 VFTANSAFNQLNVGD
+2294 
-2309 KVEETFTVS
+2309 
-2318 SIDGTP
+2318 
-2324 STIKVTINGTNDAAT
+2324 
-2339 VSSATVAI
+2339 
-2347 DETDKAVT
+2347 
-2355 TSGTLTSTDVD
+2355 
-2366 NPDNA
+2366 
-2371 FTPDSISGTN
+2371 
-2381 GDLTIDANGHW
+2381 
-2392 TFTANSAFN
+2392 
-2401 QLNVGDKVEETFTVS
+2401 
-2416 SVDGTP
+2416 
-2422 STIKVTIN
+2422 
-2430 GTNDAATVSSATVAI
+2430 
-2445 DETDKATTTSGTLT
+2445 
-2459 STDVDNPDNTFT
+2459 
-2471 PDSITGANG
+2471 
-2480 DLTIDANG
+2480 
-2488 HWAFTANSAFNQL
+2488 
-2501 NVGDKVEET
+2501 
-2510 FTVSSVD
+2510 
-2517 GTSSTIKVTING
+2517 
-2529 TNDVAT
+2529 
-2535 VSTATVSVDE
+2535 
-2545 TDKAVTT
+2545 
-2552 SGTLTSTDV
+2552 
-2561 DNPDNTF
+2561 
-2568 TPDSIVG
+2568 
-2575 ANGDL
+2575 
-2580 TIDANGHWVFTANSA
+2580 
-2595 FNQLN
+2595 
-2600 VGDKV
+2600 
-2605 EETFT
+2605 
-2610 VTSVDGTPSTIKV
+2610 
-2623 TINGTNDAA
+2623 
-2632 TVSSATVAIDET
+2632 
-2644 DKAVTTSGTLT
+2644 
-2655 STDVDNTDNTFTPDS
+2655 
-2670 VVGSNGDLTID
+2670 
-2681 ANGHWTFTANSAF
+2681 
-2694 NQLNVGDK
+2694 
-2702 VEETFTVSSID
+2702 
-2713 GTPST
+2713 
-2718 IKVTI
+2718 
-2723 NGTNDAATVSSATVA
+2723 
-2738 IDETDKAVTTS
+2738 
-2749 GTLTNTDVDN
+2749 
-2759 PDNTFTP
+2759 
-2766 DSISGTNGDLTI
+2766 
-2778 DTNGHWVFTANST
+2778 
-2791 FNQLNV
+2791 
-2797 GDKVEETFTVS
+2797 
-2808 SIDGTPSTIKITING
+2808 
-2823 TNDKAVISGTSAGA
+2823 
-2837 VTEESQLQTSG
+2837 
-2848 SLTVTDVDAGQGHF
+2848 
-2862 SNTDIA
+2862 
-2868 GTLGTLHLTN
+2868 
-2878 SGTWTYDLDNTNP
+2878 
-2891 TVQALGKG
+2891 
-2899 TTATD
+2899 
-2904 TITVHSADGTPHQ
+2904 
-2917 ITITVNGTNDKA
+2917 
-2929 IIGGTNSGA
+2929 
-2938 VTEESQLQT
+2938 
-2947 SGTLTVTDV
+2947 
-2956 DTGEAHFSNTDIAGT
+2956 
-2971 LGTLH
+2971 
-2976 LTDNGTWTYDLDNTN
+2976 
-2991 PQVQALGKGATAT
+2991 
-3004 DTITVNSADGTPH
+3004 
-3017 QITITVNG
+3017 
-3025 TNDTAVIGGTSA
+3025 
-3037 GAVTEETQLQ
+3037 
-3047 TSGSLTITDTDTGEA
+3047 
-3062 HFSNTDIKGSLG
+3062 
-3074 TLHLTDAGQWTY
+3074 
-3086 DLDNTNPTVQAL
+3086 
-3098 GKGAATTDTITVTSA
+3098 
-3113 DGTTHQVTIAVN
+3113 
-3125 GTNDKAIITGTNTG
+3125 
-3139 AVTEDQDLTNQL
+3139 
-3151 NVHPNYML
+3151 
-3159 TQGKLFI
+3159 
-3166 TDVDT
+3166 
-3171 NEATFPMQSGIVG
+3171 
-3184 DHGIGSFT
+3184 
-3192 LIPSGIWLFS
+3192 
-3202 ADSKQAAVQA
+3202 
-3212 LGVGETLTESTT
+3212 
-3224 ITSVDG
+3224 
-3230 TQKTILITI
+3230 TI

-3270 IDTTDTLTPS
+3270 IDITDTLTPS

-3291 AQGEIVFTPDANYN
+3291 AQGEIVFTPDTNYN
-3305 GPASVVLS
+3305 GPATVVLS

-3334 APVINPIVPVSAT
+3334 APVINSIMPVNAT

-3358 STDIDTGD
+3358 STDIDAGD

-3442 TGALKEDVSVNP
+3442 TGALKEDVSANP

-3467 VDIDTGEGSFISH
+3467 VDIDTGEGSFVSH

-3551 GGTSAGAVTE
+3551 GGSSTGAVTE

-3568 GTLTVTDTD
+3568 GILTVTDID

-3583 ANTDIQGTLGTL
+3583 ANTDIQGSLGTL

-3604 YDLDNTNPAVQALG
+3604 YDLDNTKPAVQALG

-3735 SLSHIGGRPTT
+3735 SLTHIGGRPTT

-3804 TITAAQLLQNSID
+3804 TIAAAQLLQNSID

-3862 DVKDAHGDVT
+3862 DVKDAHGGVT

-4290 ANLHADHGSILD
+4290 ANL
-4302 NQDGT
+4302 
-4307 YTFTPTKDYNGQ
+4307 
-4319 IHFSYDVTDAHGGT
+4319 
-4333 THTGA
+4333 
-4338 STTLTATP
+4338 
-4346 DGAIISEVTTDHVT
+4346 
-4360 EDGSHSSHN
+4360 
-4369 AGVTTE
+4369 
-4375 LANGRLQVVD
+4375 
-4385 PDSGENKFQY
+4385 
-4395 SQFGE
+4395 
-4400 STVHD
+4400 
-4405 PFGGM
+4405 
-4410 LRIDSMGNWGYS
+4410 
-4422 VNNANLQH
+4422 
-4430 LAQGQTETVIYRVH
+4430 
-4444 SYDGTAYELHIDVV
+4444 
-4458 GTNDAPTVTQVAL
+4458 
-4471 SNGTEDTHYQM
+4471 
-4482 QASQFG
+4482 
-4488 FTDVDSGDTLHS
+4488 
-4500 VAITDLPPATQGKFV
+4500 
-4515 LDGHDVTAG
+4515 
-4524 QHIPTADISKLQ
+4524 
-4536 FVPAQD
+4536 
-4542 FNGDVQFK
+4542 
-4550 YTVNDGHDDSQEATN
+4550 
-4565 TLHIDAVGDTAV
+4565 
-4577 ITGTT
+4577 
-4582 TGDVDEGH
+4582 
-4590 GTYHDRSP
+4590 
-4598 NYAQLGMAKLTN
+4598 
-4610 DPLYTDGKLE
+4610 
-4620 IIDPDTGEAQFDTKG
+4620 
-4635 IGYSYHGTY
+4635 
-4644 GQLILNA
+4644 
-4651 DGNWHYKVTVGS
+4651 
-4663 NQQNVATKIDQLGDG
+4663 
-4678 QELTDTIT
+4678 
-4686 IYSKDGTA
+4686 
-4694 QDIVITIHGDN
+4694 
-4705 DRPYISSEVTLS
+4705 
-4717 TGTEDTAL
+4717 
-4725 TFTKADL
+4725 
-4732 LANTVDVDANDAG
+4732 
-4745 KLSIANLLV
+4745 LV

-4792 THTGANTS
+4792 THTGAITT

-4808 TFTGDSSSIKEDTNI
+4808 TFTGDSGSIGEDTNI

-4880 GTWVYK
+4880 GIWVYK
-4886 ADNKSTPIQDLDNG
+4886 ADNKSTQIQDLDNG

-4918 ITVTINGTTDD
+4918 ITVTINGTTDA

-5072 TRTITTS
+5072 TRTFTAS

-5093 VTISSIPSHGS
+5093 VTISSIPSHGL

-5123 DAGHLTFTPNNNENG
+5123 DAGHLTFTPINNENG
-5138 ANYAQFTFTANDGHK
+5138 ANYAQFTFTANDGHQD
-5153 NSAGATMVV
+5153 SANATMVV

-5221 TVNVGDDVSASDVSS
+5221 TVNVGDDVSVSDVSS

-5249 VSGLGAVQFTAND
+5249 VSGLGGVQFTAND

-5387 APILGVNQ
+5387 APIIGVNQ

-5494 VTSTTVLH
+5494 VTSTTVPH
-5502 QPVVTTT
+5502 QPVVTAT

-5665 VNRTQHTGVVDA
+5665 VNGTQHTGVVDA

-5770 LVVNGQDHVLDAHTL
+5770 LIVNGQDHVLDAHTL

-5999 QQTHQEPDQKTSH
+5999 QQTHQEPDQKSSH

-6036 PADMDIVLAQVDQQ
+6036 PADMDIVLAQVDQP
-6050 DATTHDQAHL
+6050 DAATHDQAHL

-6079 EHHHNDIDGLPDI
+6079 EHHHHNDIDGLPDI

>member
-7 VETNK
+7 VEANK

-23 EIEQKK
+23 KLEQKK

-87 VTDDHSKADS
+87 VTDDHNKADS

-108 DSDVNSTLNASHAP
+108 DNDVNSTLSASHAA

-161 PTHSNAPKT
+161 PTHSNAPTT

-352 ITGMGKGSVTEES
+352 ITGVDAGTLTEDLTTQVQGQLSVTDSDLGEDHFQASQVTSNFGTLSITKDGAWTYNLDNNNPVIQRLGQGSTATDIVTVHSADGTAHQVMVTINGTNDHAVITSSTANSPSSFFAIGTSNGSSQVTEDKDLTVSGQLNITDIDSKEAHFSNSDLKGTLGTLHLKDNGDWSYDLDNKNPKVQALGQGSTTTDIITIHSADGTPHQIAITVNGTNDKAVISGTSAGAVTEDS
-365 QLQTSGTLSVIDADT
+365 QLQTSGILTVTDVDT
-380 GEAHFSNT
+380 GEAHFATSSTGST
-388 DIVGSFGTLHL
+388 DIAGSFGTLHL
-399 TDSGKW
+399 TDTGSW
-405 TYDLDNTNPA
+405 TYDLDNTNPT
-415 VQALGQGSTATDP
+415 VQALGKGSTATDTI
-428 FTVHSADGTP
+428 TVHSADGTP
-438 HNVTINVRGT
+438 HQVTI
-448 NDNPVVSS
+448 
-456 QSPHLPSKANISAP
+456 
-470 PSGLGK
+470 
-476 TIYEDVNVQNGHLH
+476 
-490 TGGQLH
+490 
-496 VDDKDFNESTFL
+496 
-508 PENLHGAYGE
+508 
-518 LKLTS
+518 
-523 QGTWSYIANNNNPN
+523 
-537 IEQLNNG
+537 
-544 DTLTERFKIH
+544 
-554 TKDGSV
+554 
-560 FELNVYINGTN
+560 
-571 DKATVSTATVSIDET
+571 TV
-586 DRAVTA
+586 
-592 SGTLTSTDVDNAD
+592 
-605 NTFTPNSIS
+605 
-614 GTNGDLTIDAN
+614 
-625 GHWSFTANSA
+625 
-635 FNQLN
+635 
-640 VGDKVE
+640 
-646 ETFTVSSVD
+646 
-655 GTPSTIKVTIN
+655 
-666 GTNDKATVSSATV
+666 
-679 TIDETDKAVT
+679 
-689 TSGTLTSTD
+689 
-698 VDNPDNTFTP
+698 
-708 GSISG
+708 
-713 TNGDLTIDANGHWT
+713 
-727 FTANSTFNQLNVG
+727 
-740 DKVEETFTV
+740 
-749 SSIDGT
+749 
-755 TSTIKVTL
+755 
-763 NGTNDKATVSSATVA
+763 
-778 IDEIDKAVTTSG
+778 
-790 TLTSTDVDNP
+790 
-800 NNTFTPDSIS
+800 
-810 GTNGD
+810 
-815 LTIDAN
+815 
-821 GHWAFAANSAFNQL
+821 
-835 NVGDKVEESFTVSSV
+835 
-850 DGTPSTIKVTINGTN
+850 NGTN

-878 ETDTAISTSG
+878 ETDKAVTTSG
-888 TLTSTDVDNP
+888 TLISTDVDNP
-898 DNAFTPDSITGTNG
+898 DNTFTPDSITGANG

-945 SSIDGTPS
+945 T
-953 TIKVTINGTN
+953 
-963 DAATVSTAT
+963 
-972 VAVDE
+972 
-977 TDTAISTSGTLT
+977 
-989 STNVDNPD
+989 
-997 NAFTPD
+997 
-1003 SITGTNGDLTIDANG
+1003 
-1018 HWNFTANSAFNQ
+1018 
-1030 LNVGDK
+1030 
-1036 IEETFTVS
+1036 
-1044 SIDGTT
+1044 
-1050 STIKVMINGTNDTAT
+1050 
-1065 VSTATVSVDE
+1065 
-1075 TDSAIT
+1075 
-1081 TSGTLTSTDVDNP
+1081 
-1094 DNTFT
+1094 
-1099 PDSIAGTNGDLTID
+1099 
-1113 ANGLWS
+1113 
-1119 FTANSAFNQL
+1119 
-1129 NVGDKVEETFTV
+1129 
-1141 SSVDGTTSTIKVTI
+1141 
-1155 NGTND
+1155 
-1160 AATVSSATVAID
+1160 
-1172 ETDKATT
+1172 
-1179 TSGTLTST
+1179 
-1187 DVDNPDNAFTPDSI
+1187 
-1201 SGTNGDLTI
+1201 
-1210 DATGHWVFTANSA
+1210 
-1223 FNQLN
+1223 
-1228 IGDKVEETFTV
+1228 
-1239 SSIDGTPSTI
+1239 
-1249 KVTINGTNDTATVSS
+1249 
-1264 ATVAIDETD
+1264 
-1273 KAVTTSG
+1273 
-1280 TLTSIDVDN
+1280 
-1289 PDNAF
+1289 
-1294 TPDSISGTNGDL
+1294 
-1306 TIDANGHWVFTAN
+1306 
-1319 SAFNQLNV
+1319 
-1327 GDKVEET
+1327 
-1334 FTVSSVD
+1334 SVD
-1341 GTPSTIKVTINGTND
+1341 GTPSTIKVTI
-1356 TATVSSAT
+1356 
-1364 VAIDETD
+1364 I
-1371 IAVTTSGTLTST
+1371 
-1383 DVDNPDNA
+1383 
-1391 FTPDSIA
+1391 
-1398 GTNGNLTIDTNGHWT
+1398 
-1413 FTANSAFNQLNVGDK
+1413 
-1428 VEETFTVS
+1428 
-1436 SIDGTPSTIKVTIN
+1436 
-1450 GTNDAATV
+1450 
-1458 STATVSVDET
+1458 
-1468 DKAVTTSGTLTSTD
+1468 
-1482 VDNPDNTFAPDSI
+1482 
-1495 SGTNGDLTID
+1495 
-1505 ATGHWVFIAN
+1505 
-1515 SAFNQLNVGDKVE
+1515 
-1528 ETFTVSSIDGT
+1528 
-1539 PSTIKVTI
+1539 
-1547 NGTNDAATVSSATV
+1547 
-1561 AIDETDKAVTTSGT
+1561 
-1575 LTSTDVDNP
+1575 
-1584 DNAFQPD
+1584 
-1591 SISGTNGDL
+1591 
-1600 IIDASGHWMFTANS
+1600 
-1614 AFNQLNVGDKVEE
+1614 
-1627 TFTMSSVDGTPSTIK
+1627 
-1642 VTINGTNDTATVS
+1642 
-1655 SATVA
+1655 
-1660 IDETDKAVTTSGTL
+1660 
-1674 TSIDV
+1674 
-1679 DNPDNAFTP
+1679 
-1688 DSISGTNGDLT
+1688 
-1699 IDATGHWVFIANS
+1699 
-1712 AFNQLNVGDKVE
+1712 
-1724 ETFTVSSI
+1724 
-1732 DGTPSTI
+1732 
-1739 KVTINGTND
+1739 GTND

-1783 FTPDSIGGTNGNL
+1783 F
-1796 TIDAN
+1796 A
-1801 GHWIFTA
+1801 
-1808 NSAFNQLN
+1808 
-1816 IGDKVEESFT
+1816 
-1826 VSSVDGTPS
+1826 
-1835 TIKVMINGTNDTAT
+1835 
-1849 VSSATVAIDE
+1849 
-1859 TDKAVT
+1859 
-1865 TSGTLTSTDV
+1865 
-1875 DNPDNTFTPDSISGT
+1875 
-1890 NGDLTI
+1890 
-1896 DANGH
+1896 
-1901 WAFTANSAFNQ
+1901 
-1912 LNVGDKVEETF
+1912 
-1923 TVSSVDGTPSTIK
+1923 
-1936 VTINGTNDA
+1936 
-1945 ATVSSATVAI
+1945 
-1955 DETDKAVTTSGT
+1955 
-1967 LTSTDVDNP
+1967 
-1976 DNTFTPD
+1976 
-1983 SISGTNGDLTIDA
+1983 
-1996 NGHWVFTASSSFNQ
+1996 
-2010 LNVGDKVE
+2010 
-2018 ETFTVSS
+2018 
-2025 IDGTASTIKVTING
+2025 
-2039 TNDKATVS
+2039 
-2047 TATVSVDETDKAVTT
+2047 
-2062 SGTLTSTDVDNPDNT
+2062 
-2077 FTPDSITGTNG
+2077 
-2088 NLTIGANGQ
+2088 
-2097 WTFTPNSAFNQLN
+2097 
-2110 VGDKVEETFT
+2110 
-2120 VTSVD
+2120 
-2125 GTPSTIKVTI
+2125 
-2135 NGTNDAATVSSATI
+2135 
-2149 AIDETDKAVTTSGTL
+2149 
-2164 TSTDVDNPD
+2164 
-2173 NTFTPDSIAGTNGN
+2173 
-2187 LTIGANGQWTFTAN
+2187 
-2201 SAFNQLNVGD
+2201 
-2211 KVEETFTVSSVDGTP
+2211 
-2226 STIKVTI
+2226 
-2233 NGTNDKA
+2233 
-2240 TVSSATVAIDE
+2240 
-2251 TDKAVTT
+2251 
-2258 SGTLI
+2258 
-2263 SNDVDNPDN
+2263 
-2272 AFTPD
+2272 
-2277 SISGT
+2277 
-2282 NGDLTIDANGHW
+2282 
-2294 VFTANSAFNQLNVGD
+2294 
-2309 KVEETFTVS
+2309 
-2318 SIDGTP
+2318 
-2324 STIKVTINGTNDAAT
+2324 
-2339 VSSATVAI
+2339 
-2347 DETDKAVT
+2347 
-2355 TSGTLTSTDVD
+2355 
-2366 NPDNA
+2366 
-2371 FTPDSISGTN
+2371 PDSISGTN

-2430 GTNDAATVSSATVAI
+2430 GTND
-2445 DETDKATTTSGTLT
+2445 
-2459 STDVDNPDNTFT
+2459 
-2471 PDSITGANG
+2471 
-2480 DLTIDANG
+2480 
-2488 HWAFTANSAFNQL
+2488 
-2501 NVGDKVEET
+2501 
-2510 FTVSSVD
+2510 
-2517 GTSSTIKVTING
+2517 
-2529 TNDVAT
+2529 
-2535 VSTATVSVDE
+2535 
-2545 TDKAVTT
+2545 
-2552 SGTLTSTDV
+2552 
-2561 DNPDNTF
+2561 
-2568 TPDSIVG
+2568 
-2575 ANGDL
+2575 
-2580 TIDANGHWVFTANSA
+2580 
-2595 FNQLN
+2595 
-2600 VGDKV
+2600 
-2605 EETFT
+2605 
-2610 VTSVDGTPSTIKV
+2610 
-2623 TINGTNDAA
+2623 
-2632 TVSSATVAIDET
+2632 
-2644 DKAVTTSGTLT
+2644 
-2655 STDVDNTDNTFTPDS
+2655 
-2670 VVGSNGDLTID
+2670 
-2681 ANGHWTFTANSAF
+2681 
-2694 NQLNVGDK
+2694 
-2702 VEETFTVSSID
+2702 
-2713 GTPST
+2713 
-2718 IKVTI
+2718 
-2723 NGTNDAATVSSATVA
+2723 
-2738 IDETDKAVTTS
+2738 
-2749 GTLTNTDVDN
+2749 
-2759 PDNTFTP
+2759 
-2766 DSISGTNGDLTI
+2766 
-2778 DTNGHWVFTANST
+2778 
-2791 FNQLNV
+2791 
-2797 GDKVEETFTVS
+2797 
-2808 SIDGTPSTIKITING
+2808 
-2823 TNDKAVISGTSAGA
+2823 KAVISGTSAGV

-2848 SLTVTDVDAGQGHF
+2848 SLTVTDVDAGQAHF

-2899 TTATD
+2899 ITATD

-3004 DTITVNSADGTPH
+3004 DTITVNSADGAPH

-3125 GTNDKAIITGTNTG
+3125 GTNDKAVITGTNTG

-3230 TQKTILITI
+3230 TQKTILVTI

-3260 SKTITFHATD
+3260 SKTITFHSTD

-3305 GPASVVLS
+3305 GPATVVLS

-3536 DVVVTINGTNDTAVI
+3536 DVVVTINGTNDKAVI
-3551 GGTSAGAVTE
+3551 GGSNTGAVTE
-3561 ETQLQTS
+3561 ESQLQTS
-3568 GTLTVTDTD
+3568 GTLTVTDVD

-3604 YDLDNTNPAVQALG
+3604 YDLDNTNPQVQALAQ
-3618 NGATATDTIT
+3618 GATTTDVIT
-3628 VHSADG
+3628 VNSADG
-3634 TPHQVTI
+3634 TPHQITI

-3669 SPDHAQSGM
+3669 SPDHAQPGM

-3694 IDPDSGQ
+3694 VDPDSGQ

-3735 SLSHIGGRPTT
+3735 SLTQIGGRPTT

-3862 DVKDAHGDVT
+3862 DVKDAHGGVT

-3991 ITVTGTNDQPSITAT
+3991 ITVTGTNDKPTITAT
-4006 TLAHGTEDTHYQMQ
+4006 TLAHGTEDTHYQIQ
-4020 VSQFGFSD
+4020 ASQFGFSD

-4053 DGHDVTAGQHIPTAD
+4053 DGHDVTTGQHIPTAD
-4068 ISKLQFIP
+4068 ICKLQFVP

-4090 NDGHD
+4090 NDGHT
-4095 DSQEATNTLH
+4095 DSAEATNTLH

-4222 TDTITIQSK
+4222 TDTITTQSK

-4258 SGKEDLAQTITATEL
+4258 SGKEDLAQTVTATEL

-4290 ANLHADHGSILD
+4290 
-4302 NQDGT
+4302 
-4307 YTFTPTKDYNGQ
+4307 
-4319 IHFSYDVTDAHGGT
+4319 
-4333 THTGA
+4333 
-4338 STTLTATP
+4338 
-4346 DGAIISEVTTDHVT
+4346 
-4360 EDGSHSSHN
+4360 
-4369 AGVTTE
+4369 
-4375 LANGRLQVVD
+4375 
-4385 PDSGENKFQY
+4385 
-4395 SQFGE
+4395 
-4400 STVHD
+4400 
-4405 PFGGM
+4405 
-4410 LRIDSMGNWGYS
+4410 
-4422 VNNANLQH
+4422 
-4430 LAQGQTETVIYRVH
+4430 
-4444 SYDGTAYELHIDVV
+4444 
-4458 GTNDAPTVTQVAL
+4458 
-4471 SNGTEDTHYQM
+4471 
-4482 QASQFG
+4482 
-4488 FTDVDSGDTLHS
+4488 
-4500 VAITDLPPATQGKFV
+4500 
-4515 LDGHDVTAG
+4515 
-4524 QHIPTADISKLQ
+4524 
-4536 FVPAQD
+4536 
-4542 FNGDVQFK
+4542 
-4550 YTVNDGHDDSQEATN
+4550 
-4565 TLHIDAVGDTAV
+4565 
-4577 ITGTT
+4577 
-4582 TGDVDEGH
+4582 
-4590 GTYHDRSP
+4590 
-4598 NYAQLGMAKLTN
+4598 
-4610 DPLYTDGKLE
+4610 
-4620 IIDPDTGEAQFDTKG
+4620 
-4635 IGYSYHGTY
+4635 
-4644 GQLILNA
+4644 
-4651 DGNWHYKVTVGS
+4651 
-4663 NQQNVATKIDQLGDG
+4663 
-4678 QELTDTIT
+4678 
-4686 IYSKDGTA
+4686 
-4694 QDIVITIHGDN
+4694 
-4705 DRPYISSEVTLS
+4705 
-4717 TGTEDTAL
+4717 
-4725 TFTKADL
+4725 
-4732 LANTVDVDANDAG
+4732 
-4745 KLSIANLLV
+4745 ANLLV

-4777 QVHFSYDVTDAHGGT
+4777 QVHFSYDVTDAHGGVTHTGAST
-4792 THTGANTS
+4792 TLAAVDDKTIISGVDHGVATEDIATHMSTNANIMDAVDWQALQVTDVDSPNTQVTVEFAGKQYTWNIGSNLDVTTPYGKFQFHTIASGSHKGEHSWSYIGDNNNVHVQELKHGESLTESIKLIATDGTEFPITVKVNGTEDGIIIDSKSELGHVVENAQTGASVSGSIIAHDVDLHDTVSWTQTPTAGLNGQYGTFHLSADGQWHYNVDQNKATKLGDGDEYWEHFTVEAVSTDGSHVSKSVSVVVHGNNDAPTVSGEVTLPSGKEDTSIHITQAELIANATNVDTNDRGWLHVQNLTADHGSLVSNSDGSFTFNPDPNYNGTVHFTYDVADRHGGIAHTGANTS

-4808 TFTGDSSSIKEDTNI
+4808 TFAGDSSSIKEDTNI

-4886 ADNKSTPIQDLDNG
+4886 ADNKSTQIQDLDNG

-4929 PTLHSLSDS
+4929 PVLHSLSDS

-5093 VTISSIPSHGS
+5093 VTISSIPSHGL

-5249 VSGLGAVQFTAND
+5249 VSGLGGVQFTAND

-5395 TSSTAG
+5395 TSSTTG

-5494 VTSTTVLH
+5494 VTSTTVPH
-5502 QPVVTTT
+5502 QPVVTAT

-5665 VNRTQHTGVVDA
+5665 VNGTQHTGVVDA

-5703 VTDTAGNSAHAT
+5703 VTDSAGNSAHAT

-5999 QQTHQEPDQKTSH
+5999 QQTHQEPDQKSSH

-6036 PADMDIVLAQVDQQ
+6036 PADMDIVLAQVDQP
-6050 DATTHDQAHL
+6050 DAATHDQAHL

-6079 EHHHNDIDGLPDI
+6079 EHHHHNDIDGLPDI

>member
-7 VETNK
+7 VEANK

-23 EIEQKK
+23 KLEQKK

-79 ANNVTEKD
+79 ANNVTEKN
-87 VTDDHSKADS
+87 VTDDHNKADS

-108 DSDVNSTLNASHAP
+108 DNDVNSTLSASHAA

-161 PTHSNAPKT
+161 PTHSNAPTT

-352 ITGMGKGSVTEES
+352 ITGVDAGTLTEDLTTQVQGQLSVTDSDLGEDHFQASQVTSNFGTLSITKDGAWTYNLDNNNPVVQRLGQGSTATDIVTVHSADGTAHQVMVTINGTNDHAVITSSTANSPSSFFAIGTSNGSSQVTEDKDLTVSGQLNITDIDSKEAHFSNSDLKGTLGTLHLKDNGDWTYDLDNKNSQVQALGQGSTTTDIITIHSADGTPHQIAITVNGTNDKAVISGTSAGAVTEES
-365 QLQTSGTLSVIDADT
+365 QLQTSGILTVTDVDT
-380 GEAHFSNT
+380 GEAHFATSSTGNT
-388 DIVGSFGTLHL
+388 DIAGSFGTLHL
-399 TDSGKW
+399 TDTGSW
-405 TYDLDNTNPA
+405 TYDLDNTNPT
-415 VQALGQGSTATDP
+415 VQALGKGSTATDTI
-428 FTVHSADGTP
+428 TVHSADGTP
-438 HNVTINVRGT
+438 HQVTI
-448 NDNPVVSS
+448 
-456 QSPHLPSKANISAP
+456 
-470 PSGLGK
+470 
-476 TIYEDVNVQNGHLH
+476 
-490 TGGQLH
+490 
-496 VDDKDFNESTFL
+496 
-508 PENLHGAYGE
+508 
-518 LKLTS
+518 
-523 QGTWSYIANNNNPN
+523 
-537 IEQLNNG
+537 
-544 DTLTERFKIH
+544 
-554 TKDGSV
+554 
-560 FELNVYINGTN
+560 
-571 DKATVSTATVSIDET
+571 TV
-586 DRAVTA
+586 
-592 SGTLTSTDVDNAD
+592 
-605 NTFTPNSIS
+605 
-614 GTNGDLTIDAN
+614 
-625 GHWSFTANSA
+625 
-635 FNQLN
+635 
-640 VGDKVE
+640 
-646 ETFTVSSVD
+646 
-655 GTPSTIKVTIN
+655 
-666 GTNDKATVSSATV
+666 
-679 TIDETDKAVT
+679 
-689 TSGTLTSTD
+689 
-698 VDNPDNTFTP
+698 
-708 GSISG
+708 
-713 TNGDLTIDANGHWT
+713 
-727 FTANSTFNQLNVG
+727 
-740 DKVEETFTV
+740 
-749 SSIDGT
+749 
-755 TSTIKVTL
+755 
-763 NGTNDKATVSSATVA
+763 
-778 IDEIDKAVTTSG
+778 
-790 TLTSTDVDNP
+790 
-800 NNTFTPDSIS
+800 
-810 GTNGD
+810 
-815 LTIDAN
+815 
-821 GHWAFAANSAFNQL
+821 
-835 NVGDKVEESFTVSSV
+835 
-850 DGTPSTIKVTINGTN
+850 NGTN
-865 DAATVSSATVAID
+865 DAATVSSATVAIY
-878 ETDTAISTSG
+878 
-888 TLTSTDVDNP
+888 
-898 DNAFTPDSITGTNG
+898 
-912 DLTIDAN
+912 
-919 GHWAFT
+919 
-925 ANSAFNQLNV
+925 
-935 GDKVEETFTV
+935 
-945 SSIDGTPS
+945 
-953 TIKVTINGTN
+953 
-963 DAATVSTAT
+963 
-972 VAVDE
+972 
-977 TDTAISTSGTLT
+977 
-989 STNVDNPD
+989 
-997 NAFTPD
+997 
-1003 SITGTNGDLTIDANG
+1003 
-1018 HWNFTANSAFNQ
+1018 
-1030 LNVGDK
+1030 
-1036 IEETFTVS
+1036 
-1044 SIDGTT
+1044 
-1050 STIKVMINGTNDTAT
+1050 
-1065 VSTATVSVDE
+1065 
-1075 TDSAIT
+1075 
-1081 TSGTLTSTDVDNP
+1081 
-1094 DNTFT
+1094 
-1099 PDSIAGTNGDLTID
+1099 
-1113 ANGLWS
+1113 
-1119 FTANSAFNQL
+1119 
-1129 NVGDKVEETFTV
+1129 
-1141 SSVDGTTSTIKVTI
+1141 
-1155 NGTND
+1155 
-1160 AATVSSATVAID
+1160 
-1172 ETDKATT
+1172 ETDKAVT

-1210 DATGHWVFTANSA
+1210 DANGHWAFTAN
-1223 FNQLN
+1223 
-1228 IGDKVEETFTV
+1228 G
-1239 SSIDGTPSTI
+1239 
-1249 KVTINGTNDTATVSS
+1249 
-1264 ATVAIDETD
+1264 
-1273 KAVTTSG
+1273 
-1280 TLTSIDVDN
+1280 
-1289 PDNAF
+1289 
-1294 TPDSISGTNGDL
+1294 
-1306 TIDANGHWVFTAN
+1306 
-1319 SAFNQLNV
+1319 AFNQLNV

-1371 IAVTTSGTLTST
+1371 
-1383 DVDNPDNA
+1383 
-1391 FTPDSIA
+1391 
-1398 GTNGNLTIDTNGHWT
+1398 
-1413 FTANSAFNQLNVGDK
+1413 
-1428 VEETFTVS
+1428 
-1436 SIDGTPSTIKVTIN
+1436 
-1450 GTNDAATV
+1450 
-1458 STATVSVDET
+1458 
-1468 DKAVTTSGTLTSTD
+1468 
-1482 VDNPDNTFAPDSI
+1482 
-1495 SGTNGDLTID
+1495 
-1505 ATGHWVFIAN
+1505 
-1515 SAFNQLNVGDKVE
+1515 
-1528 ETFTVSSIDGT
+1528 
-1539 PSTIKVTI
+1539 
-1547 NGTNDAATVSSATV
+1547 
-1561 AIDETDKAVTTSGT
+1561 
-1575 LTSTDVDNP
+1575 
-1584 DNAFQPD
+1584 
-1591 SISGTNGDL
+1591 
-1600 IIDASGHWMFTANS
+1600 
-1614 AFNQLNVGDKVEE
+1614 
-1627 TFTMSSVDGTPSTIK
+1627 
-1642 VTINGTNDTATVS
+1642 
-1655 SATVA
+1655 
-1660 IDETDKAVTTSGTL
+1660 
-1674 TSIDV
+1674 
-1679 DNPDNAFTP
+1679 
-1688 DSISGTNGDLT
+1688 
-1699 IDATGHWVFIANS
+1699 
-1712 AFNQLNVGDKVE
+1712 
-1724 ETFTVSSI
+1724 
-1732 DGTPSTI
+1732 
-1739 KVTINGTND
+1739 
-1748 AATVSS
+1748 
-1754 ATVAIDETDKAVTTS
+1754 
-1769 GTLTSTDV
+1769 
-1777 DNPDNT
+1777 
-1783 FTPDSIGGTNGNL
+1783 
-1796 TIDAN
+1796 
-1801 GHWIFTA
+1801 
-1808 NSAFNQLN
+1808 
-1816 IGDKVEESFT
+1816 
-1826 VSSVDGTPS
+1826 
-1835 TIKVMINGTNDTAT
+1835 
-1849 VSSATVAIDE
+1849 
-1859 TDKAVT
+1859 
-1865 TSGTLTSTDV
+1865 
-1875 DNPDNTFTPDSISGT
+1875 
-1890 NGDLTI
+1890 
-1896 DANGH
+1896 
-1901 WAFTANSAFNQ
+1901 
-1912 LNVGDKVEETF
+1912 
-1923 TVSSVDGTPSTIK
+1923 
-1936 VTINGTNDA
+1936 
-1945 ATVSSATVAI
+1945 
-1955 DETDKAVTTSGT
+1955 
-1967 LTSTDVDNP
+1967 
-1976 DNTFTPD
+1976 
-1983 SISGTNGDLTIDA
+1983 
-1996 NGHWVFTASSSFNQ
+1996 
-2010 LNVGDKVE
+2010 
-2018 ETFTVSS
+2018 
-2025 IDGTASTIKVTING
+2025 
-2039 TNDKATVS
+2039 
-2047 TATVSVDETDKAVTT
+2047 
-2062 SGTLTSTDVDNPDNT
+2062 
-2077 FTPDSITGTNG
+2077 
-2088 NLTIGANGQ
+2088 
-2097 WTFTPNSAFNQLN
+2097 
-2110 VGDKVEETFT
+2110 
-2120 VTSVD
+2120 
-2125 GTPSTIKVTI
+2125 
-2135 NGTNDAATVSSATI
+2135 
-2149 AIDETDKAVTTSGTL
+2149 KAVTTSGTL

-2173 NTFTPDSIAGTNGN
+2173 NTFTPDSIAGTNG
-2187 LTIGANGQWTFTAN
+2187 
-2201 SAFNQLNVGD
+2201 
-2211 KVEETFTVSSVDGTP
+2211 
-2226 STIKVTI
+2226 
-2233 NGTNDKA
+2233 
-2240 TVSSATVAIDE
+2240 
-2251 TDKAVTT
+2251 
-2258 SGTLI
+2258 
-2263 SNDVDNPDN
+2263 
-2272 AFTPD
+2272 
-2277 SISGT
+2277 
-2282 NGDLTIDANGHW
+2282 DLTIDATGHW

-2318 SIDGTP
+2318 S
-2324 STIKVTINGTNDAAT
+2324 V
-2339 VSSATVAI
+2339 
-2347 DETDKAVT
+2347 
-2355 TSGTLTSTDVD
+2355 
-2366 NPDNA
+2366 
-2371 FTPDSISGTN
+2371 
-2381 GDLTIDANGHW
+2381 
-2392 TFTANSAFN
+2392 
-2401 QLNVGDKVEETFTVS
+2401 
-2416 SVDGTP
+2416 
-2422 STIKVTIN
+2422 
-2430 GTNDAATVSSATVAI
+2430 
-2445 DETDKATTTSGTLT
+2445 
-2459 STDVDNPDNTFT
+2459 
-2471 PDSITGANG
+2471 
-2480 DLTIDANG
+2480 
-2488 HWAFTANSAFNQL
+2488 
-2501 NVGDKVEET
+2501 
-2510 FTVSSVD
+2510 
-2517 GTSSTIKVTING
+2517 
-2529 TNDVAT
+2529 
-2535 VSTATVSVDE
+2535 
-2545 TDKAVTT
+2545 
-2552 SGTLTSTDV
+2552 
-2561 DNPDNTF
+2561 
-2568 TPDSIVG
+2568 
-2575 ANGDL
+2575 
-2580 TIDANGHWVFTANSA
+2580 
-2595 FNQLN
+2595 
-2600 VGDKV
+2600 
-2605 EETFT
+2605 
-2610 VTSVDGTPSTIKV
+2610 
-2623 TINGTNDAA
+2623 
-2632 TVSSATVAIDET
+2632 
-2644 DKAVTTSGTLT
+2644 
-2655 STDVDNTDNTFTPDS
+2655 
-2670 VVGSNGDLTID
+2670 
-2681 ANGHWTFTANSAF
+2681 
-2694 NQLNVGDK
+2694 
-2702 VEETFTVSSID
+2702 
-2713 GTPST
+2713 
-2718 IKVTI
+2718 
-2723 NGTNDAATVSSATVA
+2723 
-2738 IDETDKAVTTS
+2738 
-2749 GTLTNTDVDN
+2749 
-2759 PDNTFTP
+2759 
-2766 DSISGTNGDLTI
+2766 
-2778 DTNGHWVFTANST
+2778 
-2791 FNQLNV
+2791 
-2797 GDKVEETFTVS
+2797 
-2808 SIDGTPSTIKITING
+2808 DGTPSTIKITING

-2848 SLTVTDVDAGQGHF
+2848 SLTVTDVDAGQAHF

-2929 IIGGTNSGA
+2929 IFGGTNSGA

-2956 DTGEAHFSNTDIAGT
+2956 DTGEAHFSNTDIVGNM
-2971 LGTLH
+2971 GTLH
-2976 LTDNGTWTYDLDNTN
+2976 LTDSGSWTYALDNTN
-2991 PQVQALGKGATAT
+2991 PNVQALGKGATAT
-3004 DTITVNSADGTPH
+3004 DTITVHSADGTPH
-3017 QITITVNG
+3017 QVTITVNG

-3047 TSGSLTITDTDTGEA
+3047 TTGTLTITDTD
-3062 HFSNTDIKGSLG
+3062 S
-3074 TLHLTDAGQWTY
+3074 
-3086 DLDNTNPTVQAL
+3086 
-3098 GKGAATTDTITVTSA
+3098 
-3113 DGTTHQVTIAVN
+3113 
-3125 GTNDKAIITGTNTG
+3125 
-3139 AVTEDQDLTNQL
+3139 
-3151 NVHPNYML
+3151 
-3159 TQGKLFI
+3159 
-3166 TDVDT
+3166 
-3171 NEATFPMQSGIVG
+3171 
-3184 DHGIGSFT
+3184 
-3192 LIPSGIWLFS
+3192 
-3202 ADSKQAAVQA
+3202 
-3212 LGVGETLTESTT
+3212 
-3224 ITSVDG
+3224 
-3230 TQKTILITI
+3230 
-3239 NGTNDAP
+3239 
-3246 VITPV
+3246 
-3251 ATQTVTEDG
+3251 
-3260 SKTITFHATD
+3260 
-3270 IDTTDTLTPS
+3270 
-3280 VSATHGSASLN
+3280 
-3291 AQGEIVFTPDANYN
+3291 
-3305 GPASVVLS
+3305 
-3313 VTDGHTTTSQT
+3313 
-3324 INVDVTPAND
+3324 
-3334 APVINPIVPVSAT
+3334 
-3347 EDGAV
+3347 
-3352 VTGQLT
+3352 
-3358 STDIDTGD
+3358 
-3366 TATFTTT
+3366 
-3373 STQGGFT
+3373 
-3380 LNADGSY
+3380 
-3387 NLDPTDASFQHL
+3387 
-3399 KAGEISTFTIPVT
+3399 
-3412 VTDSAG
+3412 
-3418 ATDTKDLVIT
+3418 
-3428 VTGTNDTPVISGVD
+3428 
-3442 TGALKEDVSVNP
+3442 
-3454 QSNELTATGKLDI
+3454 
-3467 VDIDTGEGSFISH
+3467 
-3480 GFNKTALQG
+3480 
-3489 HYGKLEISQDG
+3489 
-3500 SWSYSADNSQ
+3500 
-3510 TAIQSLGEGEQLTDT
+3510 
-3525 IKVTSKDGTTH
+3525 
-3536 DVVVTINGTNDTAVI
+3536 
-3551 GGTSAGAVTE
+3551 
-3561 ETQLQTS
+3561 
-3568 GTLTVTDTD
+3568 
-3577 TGEAHF
+3577 GEAHF

-3628 VHSADG
+3628 VHSVDG
-3634 TPHQVTI
+3634 TPHQITI
-3641 TVNGTNDNAVVGGVD
+3641 TVNGTNDAAVVGGVD

-3735 SLSHIGGRPTT
+3735 SLTHIGGRPTT

-3862 DVKDAHGDVT
+3862 DVKDAHGGVT

-4020 VSQFGFSD
+4020 ASQFGFSD

-4053 DGHDVTAGQHIPTAD
+4053 DGNDVTAGQHISTAD
-4068 ISKLQFIP
+4068 ISKLQFVP
-4076 AQDFNGDVQFKYTV
+4076 AQDFNGDVQFKFTV
-4090 NDGHD
+4090 NDGHE
-4095 DSQEATNTLH
+4095 DSLEATNTLH
-4105 IDAVGDKAVISGV
+4105 IDAVGDKAAISGV

-4128 PDMSPDFAQSGM
+4128 PDMSPDFAQPGM

-4202 GGLTTNVGSTIDQL
+4202 GGLTTKVGSTIDQL

-4319 IHFSYDVTDAHGGT
+4319 VHFTYDVTDAHGGT

-4360 EDGSHSSHN
+4360 EDGSHSGHN

-4400 STVHD
+4400 SAVHD

-4458 GTNDAPTVTQVAL
+4458 GTNDTPTVTQVAL

-4488 FTDVDSGDTLHS
+4488 FSDIDTGDTLHS
-4500 VAITDLPPATQGKFV
+4500 IAVTDLPSATQGKFV

-4550 YTVNDGHDDSQEATN
+4550 YTVNDGHVDSQEATN
-4565 TLHIDAVGDTAV
+4565 TLHIDAVGDAAV

-4598 NYAQLGMAKLTN
+4598 NYAQPGMAKLTN

-4635 IGYSYHGTY
+4635 VGYSYHGTY

-4745 KLSIANLLV
+4745 KLSIENLLV

-4777 QVHFSYDVTDAHGGT
+4777 QVHFTYDVTDAHGGT

-4800 LAAVNDAA
+4800 LAAVNDVA
-4808 TFTGDSSSIKEDTNI
+4808 TFAGDSSSIKEDTNI

-4886 ADNKSTPIQDLDNG
+4886 ADNKSTQIQDLDNG

-4929 PTLHSLSDS
+4929 PVLHSLSDS

-5062 GQTVSTNEDI
+5062 AQTVSTNEDI
-5072 TRTITTS
+5072 TRTFTTS

-5093 VTISSIPSHGS
+5093 VTISSIPSHGL

-5123 DAGHLTFTPNNNENG
+5123 DAGHLTFTPISNENG
-5138 ANYAQFTFTANDGHK
+5138 ANYAQFTFTANDGHQD
-5153 NSAGATMVV
+5153 SASATMVV

-5262 GHLDSKEGSILIN
+5262 GQADSKEGSIFIN
-5275 IASVADP
+5275 IANAADP
-5282 ATFSGDSTGV
+5282 ATFGGDSTGV
-5292 AKEDITLQASGTLT
+5292 GQEDMTLQASGTLT
-5306 ASDPDGTAGFT
+5306 SSDPDGTTGFI

-5322 AGIAGSKGYGHA
+5322 AGIVGSKGYGHA
-5334 HIDVNGH
+5334 HIDSNGH
-5341 WTYDLDNNHPIVQQL
+5341 WTYDLYNKHPIVQQL

-5406 DVDVNDTHT
+5406 DVDVNDTHM
-5415 FSIVSSTGQ
+5415 FSVVSSTGQ

-5430 DPNTGDYIYTPN
+5430 DPNTGDYVYTPN

-5489 PTGSL
+5489 PTGGL
-5494 VTSTTVLH
+5494 VISTTVPQ
-5502 QPVVTTT
+5502 QPTVTTT
-5509 QPTLPS
+5509 LPTVQMV
-5515 GTNVAPTNT
+5515 TNVAPTNS

-5531 TSDSGSSQTDNLTN
+5531 TSDSGSSNTDNLTN

-5568 TPVGHSVS
+5568 TPVGHAVS
-5576 DASGQYSVAV
+5576 DASGQYNVVV
-5586 SSLSEGDHNL
+5586 SSLPNGDHNL

-5665 VNRTQHTGVVDA
+5665 VNGTQHTGVVDA

-5920 SNQDEV
+5920 TNQDEV

-5951 VDMTITPLVH
+5951 VDMTITPVVH

-5999 QQTHQEPDQKTSH
+5999 QQTHQEPEQKTSH

-6079 EHHHNDIDGLPDI
+6079 EHHHHNDIDGLPDI